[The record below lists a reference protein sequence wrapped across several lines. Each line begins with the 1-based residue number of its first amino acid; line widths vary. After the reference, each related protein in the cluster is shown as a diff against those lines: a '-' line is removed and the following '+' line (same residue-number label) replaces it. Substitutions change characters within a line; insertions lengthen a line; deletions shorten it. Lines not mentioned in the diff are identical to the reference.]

1 MVLGGVR
8 VVILKGPEPI
18 LCDTFFKVHETII
31 EAKTSHNP
39 ASCLN
44 ICFVWWGAAG
54 RL

>member
-18 LCDTFFKVHETII
+18 LCDTFFKVHETIT

-39 ASCLN
+39 AYRLN
-44 ICFVWWGAAG
+44 RCFVWWVAAG
-54 RL
+54 KL

>member
-18 LCDTFFKVHETII
+18 LRLCDTFFKVLETII

-39 ASCLN
+39 AY
-44 ICFVWWGAAG
+44 
-54 RL
+54 